1 MQLGTFMTK
10 KTQSD
15 YSKRERETSILQ
27 SANAMFLR
35 EFWSGSQSPYLTEKG
50 KYFLKEITPEPM
62 TKKELDALLTPV
74 HPEQE
79 FNFRDYVKELED
91 LLTQDPSPL
100 GDQPLYQYLTERG
113 RLEKL
118 SDALND
124 YDLTLRNFHVLLGIH
139 ILNVGVEQRLISPGK
154 EQYCFKRNF

>member
-1 MQLGTFMTK
+1 MTQA
-10 KTQSD
+10 QSD
-15 YSKRERETSILQ
+15 LSQKEKETAILR

-50 KYFLKEITPEPM
+50 KYFLREIVSEPI
-62 TKKELDALLTPV
+62 TRGELNALLTPV

-91 LLTQDPSPL
+91 FLAQDSSPL
-100 GDQPLYQYLTERG
+100 KDQPLYQHLTERR

-118 SDALND
+118 GDALND
-124 YDLTLRNFHVLLGIH
+124 YDLTLRNFHVLFGIH
-139 ILNVGVEQRLISPGK
+139 ILNAGVEQGLVSPGK